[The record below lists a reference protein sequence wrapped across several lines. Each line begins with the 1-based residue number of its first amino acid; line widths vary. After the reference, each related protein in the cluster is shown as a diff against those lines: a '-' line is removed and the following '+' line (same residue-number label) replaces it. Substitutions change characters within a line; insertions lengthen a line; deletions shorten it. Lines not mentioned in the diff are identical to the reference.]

1 MDLNDERM
9 IREDT
14 LHVGA
19 TRPVRFLGLPM
30 PLAVA
35 LVGLAY
41 VIQTNVTGWQGVLW
55 AVSVVGPCWGIA
67 YLAVAHDPY
76 GINVGLAWLRTS
88 LLSLDRGRWGGPSC
102 SPLPARL
109 RQGRRRHGP

>member
-1 MDLNDERM
+1 MTPDPNAQRM
-9 IREDT
+9 AREDT

-41 VIQTNVTGWQGVLW
+41 VIQTNVTGWRGILW
-55 AVSVVGPCWGIA
+55 AGAVVGPAWGIA
-67 YLAVAHDPY
+67 CIAVAHDPY
-76 GINVGLAWLRTS
+76 GINVGLAWLRTTV
-88 LLSLDRGRWGGPSC
+88 LALDRGRWGGPTC
-102 SPLPARL
+102 SPLPAK
-109 RQGRRRHGP
+109 GRRHVR

>member
-88 LLSLDRGRWGGPSC
+88 LLSLDRGAGAGRVA
-102 SPLPARL
+102 ARCPHACG
-109 RQGRRRHGP
+109 RRRRHGP